1 MTGRCVDW
9 KMKFC
14 YYTNRCVINRTSAFL
29 VIHDYRCIVNHRKL
43 DRNFQIIVQF
53 VYNFIARVFPLYF
66 IKNSKFFIIKL
77 GFFLSFLFNYF
88 SFNIDFIHIYKSVFN
103 ILKIEKRERKEK
115 RKRGHQSVILFH
127 RDKEFEIWST
137 RGEKLSRKRM
147 ENVEIRVSLNLLPGR

>member
-103 ILKIEKRERKEK
+103 ILKIEKREREK
-115 RKRGHQSVILFH
+115 RKENAATNLWYYFIETKNLKYGVH
-127 RDKEFEIWST
+127 
-137 RGEKLSRKRM
+137 GERNCRANEWRTSK
-147 ENVEIRVSLNLLPGR
+147 

>member
-1 MTGRCVDW
+1 MVYNFLNINYSFFLHISFTFSLPPSLYLFLSLSPYFFRSFHVVTHIILWRTLSLESIKSWISRQNASIGKVTGRCVDW

-77 GFFLSFLFNYF
+77 GFF
-88 SFNIDFIHIYKSVFN
+88 FIFFI
-103 ILKIEKRERKEK
+103 
-115 RKRGHQSVILFH
+115 
-127 RDKEFEIWST
+127 
-137 RGEKLSRKRM
+137 
-147 ENVEIRVSLNLLPGR
+147 